1 MAKINGTEFRQA
13 MLTLAVQSAGGSEE
27 PHEVI
32 ARAQTYSRWVLPVR
46 MTTSTLEEFQ
56 MVEIEIG
63 PKDGKV

>member
-1 MAKINGTEFRQA
+1 